1 MILIRDYLCLKTIE
15 PGMSKTI
22 MSSQYNIVNQLYFN
36 FKKIIKHSQRI
47 WDKTL
52 RNQEQKLIA
61 PNSWWQTRKEA

>member
-36 FKKIIKHSQRI
+36 
-47 WDKTL
+47 
-52 RNQEQKLIA
+52 
-61 PNSWWQTRKEA
+61 

>member
-1 MILIRDYLCLKTIE
+1 MILTRDYLCLKTIE

-36 FKKIIKHSQRI
+36 FKKNHKAFTKDLRQ
-47 WDKTL
+47 DKTL

-61 PNSWWQTRKEA
+61 PNSW